1 MNENPD
7 FGAMTDEQRARW
19 HEARRGQPSAGRVV
33 KRRTRDLDT
42 HVSVRLN
49 PGQVERL
56 RQLSVREGWTV
67 SALVRRFVDEKLDEL
82 VPLETPTQGA
92 EATIQF
98 EGLDESTHT
107 SNSARPLEPV

>member
-1 MNENPD
+1 MSDKPD
-7 FGAMTDEQRARW
+7 FDQMTDDQRALW
-19 HEARRGQPSAGRVV
+19 HEAHRGEQTAGRVI

-67 SALVRRFVDEKLDEL
+67 SALVRRFVDEKLDQL
-82 VPLETPTQGA
+82 IPPETPTEGT
-92 EATIQF
+92 EATYEF
-98 EGLDESTHT
+98 EGFQSETRTGSSSRHFE
-107 SNSARPLEPV
+107 AV

>member
-1 MNENPD
+1 MSDKPD
-7 FGAMTDEQRARW
+7 VEQMTDEQRALW
-19 HEARRGQPSAGRVV
+19 HETHRSEQKAGRVI

-67 SALVRRFVDEKLDEL
+67 SALVRRFVDEKLDQL
-82 VPLETPTQGA
+82 IPPETPTEGT
-92 EATIQF
+92 EATYEF
-98 EGLDESTHT
+98 EGF
-107 SNSARPLEPV
+107 NSATRTGSSSRHLEAV

>member
-1 MNENPD
+1 MSESGD
-7 FGAMTDEQRARW
+7 LGGMTDEQRARW
-19 HEARRGQPSAGRVV
+19 HEDRRIEVSAGRIV

-67 SALVRRFVDEKLDEL
+67 SALVRRFVDEKLDQL
-82 VPLETPTQGA
+82 IPPETPTEGT
-92 EATIQF
+92 EATYEF
-98 EGLDESTHT
+98 EGFKPETRTGSSSRHPE
-107 SNSARPLEPV
+107 AV

>member
-1 MNENPD
+1 MSDKPD
-7 FGAMTDEQRARW
+7 FDRMTDEQRAVW
-19 HEARRGQPSAGRVV
+19 HEAHRSEQTAGRAV

-67 SALVRRFVDEKLDEL
+67 SALVRRFVDEKLDQL
-82 VPLETPTQGA
+82 IPPETPTQGT
-92 EATIQF
+92 EATYEF
-98 EGLDESTHT
+98 EGFQAETRTGSSSGH
-107 SNSARPLEPV
+107 LEVV